1 MIIAGVF
8 SAVLIDIIR
17 FFISL
22 LPTVNFPEFTFVGTV
37 ESVFN
42 VVWYFLPMDTIITLF
57 SLGCVITL
65 VRVVLAIIF
74 RLSAFIGDLH

>member
-1 MIIAGVF
+1 MIVCSVF

-17 FFISL
+17 FFIGL
-22 LPTVNFPEFTFVGTV
+22 LPSVSFPEFTFVGTV
-37 ESVFN
+37 ESIFN

-57 SLGCVITL
+57 SLGAVITL
-65 VRVVLAIIF
+65 IRVVLAVIF